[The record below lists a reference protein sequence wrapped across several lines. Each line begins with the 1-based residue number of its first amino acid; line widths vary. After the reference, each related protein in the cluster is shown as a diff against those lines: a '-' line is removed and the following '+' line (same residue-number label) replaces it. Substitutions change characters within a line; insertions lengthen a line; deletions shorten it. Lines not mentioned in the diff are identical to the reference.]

1 LQKETYIIWI
11 FSRIILPLFLENIV
25 EEVLIVFNGKPK
37 IVITDCDHPSVEIE
51 RKVLSEIDTEFILAQ
66 CNTEDEVIEVAKD
79 ADGIIN
85 QYAPITRRVIE
96 SLKRCKVIARY
107 GVGVDNIDI
116 KAATEHK
123 IIVANVPD
131 YCVDEVSTHTM
142 ALILAC
148 ARGITLLNSKIKEKR
163 WNFTLAKPLFRTQG
177 KTLGLFG
184 LGRIG
189 RMVAQKASGF
199 GFKIIAYDPY
209 VPKVDG
215 GIRLVEFSQLLSDSD
230 FVSIHVPLT
239 AETRHSFGEN
249 ELKKMKKTA
258 YLINTSRGPIINEKD
273 LYIALKE
280 KWIAGAALDVMEKEP
295 PDWNSSLLQLD
306 NLIITP
312 HISFYSEESYVELK
326 KKAAKAVLLVMKG
339 ELPPALVN
347 PQAVEK

>member
-1 LQKETYIIWI
+1 
-11 FSRIILPLFLENIV
+11 
-25 EEVLIVFNGKPK
+25 
-37 IVITDCDHPSVEIE
+37 
-51 RKVLSEIDTEFILAQ
+51 
-66 CNTEDEVIEVAKD
+66 
-79 ADGIIN
+79 
-85 QYAPITRRVIE
+85 VIE

-131 YCVDEVSTHTM
+131 YCIDEVSTHTM

-163 WNFTLAKPLFRTQG
+163 WDFTLAKPLFRTQG

-209 VPKVDG
+209 ISSIDDR
-215 GIRLVEFSQLLSDSD
+215 IELVGFSKLLSDSD

-258 YLINTSRGPIINEKD
+258 YLINTARGPIVDEKA
-273 LYIALKE
+273 LYKALKNR
-280 KWIAGAALDVMEKEP
+280 WVAGAALDVMEKEP
-295 PDWNSSLLQLD
+295 PDWENSLLKLD

-312 HISFYSEESYVELK
+312 HISFYSEESYAELK
-326 KKAAKAVLLVMKG
+326 KKVAKAVLLVMKG

>member
-1 LQKETYIIWI
+1 MSNK
-11 FSRIILPLFLENIV
+11 
-25 EEVLIVFNGKPK
+25 KPK
-37 IVITDCDHPSVEIE
+37 IVITDCDHPSMEIE
-51 RKVLSEIDTEFILAQ
+51 SSILSEIDPEFILAQ

-107 GVGVDNIDI
+107 GVGVDNIDVE
-116 KAATEHK
+116 AATEHN

-131 YCVDEVSTHTM
+131 YCIDEVSTHAL

-148 ARGITLLNSKIKEKR
+148 ARGITLLDRKIRDKK
-163 WNFTLAKPLFRTQG
+163 WDFTLAKPLFRTQG

-184 LGRIG
+184 IGRIA
-189 RMVAQKASGF
+189 RRVAQKALGF

-209 VPKVDG
+209 VSEVNIEVK
-215 GIRLVEFSQLLSDSD
+215 LVKLPQLLTDSD
-230 FVSIHVPLT
+230 FISIHVPLT
-239 AETRHSFGEN
+239 VETRHSFGKN
-249 ELKKMKKTA
+249 ELKVMKKTA
-258 YLINTSRGPIINEKD
+258 YLINTSRGPVMNEKD

-295 PDWNSSLLQLD
+295 PDWENLLLKLD

-326 KKAAKAVLLVMKG
+326 TKTAEAVNSVLKG
-339 ELPPALVN
+339 ELPRAMVN
-347 PQAVEK
+347 PQVVKR

>member
-1 LQKETYIIWI
+1 MSNQ
-11 FSRIILPLFLENIV
+11 RPRV
-25 EEVLIVFNGKPK
+25 
-37 IVITDCDHPSVEIE
+37 VITDCDHPSVEIE
-51 RKVLSEIDTEFILAQ
+51 REVLNEIKPELVLAY
-66 CNTEDEVIEVAKD
+66 CNTEDEVIEVAQD

-131 YCVDEVSTHTM
+131 YCIDEVSTHTM

-163 WNFTLAKPLFRTQG
+163 WDFTLAKPLFRTQG

-189 RMVAQKASGF
+189 RMVAQKALGF

-209 VPKVDG
+209 ISSIDDR
-215 GIRLVEFSQLLSDSD
+215 IELVGFSKLLSDSD
-230 FVSIHVPLT
+230 FVSIHVPLI

-258 YLINTSRGPIINEKD
+258 YLINTARGPIVDEKA
-273 LYIALKE
+273 LYKALKNR
-280 KWIAGAALDVMEKEP
+280 WVAGAALDVMEKEP
-295 PDWNSSLLQLD
+295 PDWENSLLKLD

-312 HISFYSEESYVELK
+312 HISFYSEESYAELK
-326 KKAAKAVLLVMKG
+326 KKVAKAVLLVMKG

>member
-1 LQKETYIIWI
+1 M
-11 FSRIILPLFLENIV
+11 S
-25 EEVLIVFNGKPK
+25 NGKPK
-37 IVITDCDHPSVEIE
+37 IVITDCDHPSIEIE
-51 RKVLSEIDTEFILAQ
+51 REVLNEIKPELVLAY

-107 GVGVDNIDI
+107 GVGVDNIDVE
-116 KAATEHK
+116 AATEHK

-131 YCVDEVSTHTM
+131 YCIDEVSTHTM

-148 ARGITLLNSKIKEKR
+148 ARGITLLDRKRREKR
-163 WNFTLAKPLFRTQG
+163 WDFTLAKPLFRTQG

-184 LGRIG
+184 LGRIA
-189 RMVAQKASGF
+189 RMVAQKSSGF
-199 GFKIIAYDPY
+199 GFKIIAFDPY
-209 VPKVDG
+209 VSKVDG

-230 FVSIHVPLT
+230 FVSLHVPLT
-239 AETRHSFGEN
+239 DETRHSFGEN

-258 YLINTSRGPIINEKD
+258 YLINTSRGPIVDEKA
-273 LYIALKE
+273 LYQAFKE

-326 KKAAKAVLLVMKG
+326 TKVAQAVLSVLKG
-339 ELPPALVN
+339 ELPRAIVN
-347 PQAVEK
+347 PQAIKR